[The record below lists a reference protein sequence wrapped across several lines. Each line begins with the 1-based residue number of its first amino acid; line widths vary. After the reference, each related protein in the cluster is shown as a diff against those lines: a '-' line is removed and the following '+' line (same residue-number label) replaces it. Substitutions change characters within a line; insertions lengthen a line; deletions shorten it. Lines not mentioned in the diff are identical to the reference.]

1 MKKEW
6 KPLINIK
13 EEKII
18 KMKAHS
24 IKHWIISQSLN
35 HPKRTIIFSL
45 IITALMAS
53 GLRFFYI
60 EEDMMKLLP
69 AEMDSRKT
77 WETIKDEFGNT
88 EMIYIAFGNKDK
100 SVFND
105 KLITDLW
112 DLTEALEAIPEIE
125 EVNNLINMN
134 KLQSEDGYLE
144 VANLV
149 QSRDLNTDQIS
160 EIKAYLDKYPK
171 LKLRVVSQNDDY
183 VNIIIKSYNEVALDV
198 VARIIDTAVEELNDY
213 EVFIGGVPYV
223 NGVISTLIRDD
234 VIGLVRIGMLVM
246 ILILFFSLRSF
257 PAVLMVLSVIFL
269 SVIAMMG
276 SMGWVLEITGSRR
289 FVFSLI
295 NTSMP
300 IILLTIANSDGVHI
314 ITKFFKKLRQSGDT
328 QLAVEQT
335 MESLTLPIF
344 LTSITTAAA
353 FLSMIYSPLEVQ
365 TGYGV
370 TIAIGIFWALVLSY
384 TLLPS
389 LLVLKK
395 WNLDSK
401 AVRETSFLENV
412 IDRFGKGVLE
422 NPKRVLS
429 SGLILVFI
437 GLIGINWLSV
447 EVNMQS
453 FFKKGTTVRE
463 TMEFLDREMIGSLDM
478 QFRFEGDMKEPE
490 TLAKI
495 ERLQNKMEEN
505 QEVTTSMSITD
516 AIKQMHR
523 TVMDD
528 DPDYETIPDT
538 RGKVNNLFTLY
549 AMSGD
554 PDDFSSLV
562 DYEYSSG
569 LMTTFMRNMTSSL
582 IIEYVES
589 THDFIADSLEATD
602 KITVTGMLVVFR
614 DLITLIIRSSA
625 ISISISIVLIALIA
639 GFFFKRILWGLLAV
653 VPLTSAVILNFG
665 FMGIFGVNLN
675 HITAILSS
683 IIIGVGVDFAIH
695 YISQYRR
702 LVKQKVSVDVLSREV
717 VDDVGYPIILDA
729 LSNMA
734 FGALLFSQFLPIQHM
749 GGLMVFGMIS
759 TSIGTL
765 TILATTAELLKHKL
779 IKF

>member
-1 MKKEW
+1 MHIKRV
-6 KPLINIK
+6 IRNIVK
-13 EEKII
+13 NTKNLKII
-18 KMKAHS
+18 P
-24 IKHWIISQSLN
+24 N
-35 HPKRTIIFSL
+35 
-45 IITALMAS
+45 
-53 GLRFFYI
+53 
-60 EEDMMKLLP
+60 
-69 AEMDSRKT
+69 
-77 WETIKDEFGNT
+77 
-88 EMIYIAFGNKDK
+88 
-100 SVFND
+100 
-105 KLITDLW
+105 
-112 DLTEALEAIPEIE
+112 
-125 EVNNLINMN
+125 NMN
-134 KLQSEDGYLE
+134 KLQNEDGNLE
-144 VANLV
+144 IDDLV
-149 QSRDLNTDQIS
+149 QSRDLNADQIS

-183 VNIIIKSYNEVALDV
+183 VNIIIKSYNDVPLDA

-223 NGVISTLIRDD
+223 NGVISALIRDD

-412 IDRFGKGVLE
+412 IDRCGKGVLE

-505 QEVTTSMSITD
+505 QEVTTSMYIAD

-523 TVMDD
+523 TVLDD

-582 IIEYVES
+582 IIEYVLLNL
-589 THDFIADSLEATD
+589 AW
-602 KITVTGMLVVFR
+602 
-614 DLITLIIRSSA
+614 
-625 ISISISIVLIALIA
+625 
-639 GFFFKRILWGLLAV
+639 ILALAV
-653 VPLTSAVILNFG
+653 PMAV
-665 FMGIFGVNLN
+665 
-675 HITAILSS
+675 
-683 IIIGVGVDFAIH
+683 
-695 YISQYRR
+695 
-702 LVKQKVSVDVLSREV
+702 LVSTL
-717 VDDVGYPIILDA
+717 
-729 LSNMA
+729 MA
-734 FGALLFSQFLPIQHM
+734 FGRLSADNEITAMRSVSVSYLRLLFPVIIFGISVTGIMMYFNNQILPEMNHKARKLSSDISRKRP
-749 GGLMVFGMIS
+749 GLTYDIGVFIEC
-759 TSIGTL
+759 L
-765 TILATTAELLKHKL
+765 DVFKL
-779 IKF
+779 I

>member
-1 MKKEW
+1 
-6 KPLINIK
+6 
-13 EEKII
+13 
-18 KMKAHS
+18 MKAHS

-183 VNIIIKSYNEVALDV
+183 VNIIIKSYNDVSLDV

-505 QEVTTSMSITD
+505 QEVTTSMSIAD

-759 TSIGTL
+759 TSVGTL

-779 IKF
+779 IKL

>member
-1 MKKEW
+1 
-6 KPLINIK
+6 
-13 EEKII
+13 
-18 KMKAHS
+18 MKAHS
-24 IKHWIISQSLN
+24 IKRWITSQSLN
-35 HPKRTIIFSL
+35 YPKRTIIFSL

-144 VANLV
+144 VEDLV

-160 EIKAYLDKYPK
+160 EIKSYLDKYPK

-183 VNIIIKSYNEVALDV
+183 VNIIIKSYNDVALDV

-213 EVFIGGVPYV
+213 ELFIGGVPYV
-223 NGVISTLIRDD
+223 NGVISSLIRDD

-246 ILILFFSLRSF
+246 ILILLFSLRSF
-257 PAVLMVLSVIFL
+257 PAVLMVVSVIFFSL
-269 SVIAMMG
+269 IAMMG

-384 TLLPS
+384 TLLLS

-505 QEVTTSMSITD
+505 QEVTTSMSIAD

-639 GFFFKRILWGLLAV
+639 GFFFKRIFWGLLAV

-759 TSIGTL
+759 TSVGTL

-779 IKF
+779 IKL

>member
-1 MKKEW
+1 
-6 KPLINIK
+6 
-13 EEKII
+13 
-18 KMKAHS
+18 MKAHS

-160 EIKAYLDKYPK
+160 EIKSYLDKYPK

-183 VNIIIKSYNEVALDV
+183 VNIIIKSYNDVALDV

-335 MESLTLPIF
+335 MESLTLPI
-344 LTSITTAAA
+344 
-353 FLSMIYSPLEVQ
+353 
-365 TGYGV
+365 
-370 TIAIGIFWALVLSY
+370 
-384 TLLPS
+384 
-389 LLVLKK
+389 
-395 WNLDSK
+395 
-401 AVRETSFLENV
+401 
-412 IDRFGKGVLE
+412 
-422 NPKRVLS
+422 
-429 SGLILVFI
+429 
-437 GLIGINWLSV
+437 
-447 EVNMQS
+447 
-453 FFKKGTTVRE
+453 
-463 TMEFLDREMIGSLDM
+463 
-478 QFRFEGDMKEPE
+478 
-490 TLAKI
+490 
-495 ERLQNKMEEN
+495 
-505 QEVTTSMSITD
+505 
-516 AIKQMHR
+516 
-523 TVMDD
+523 
-528 DPDYETIPDT
+528 
-538 RGKVNNLFTLY
+538 
-549 AMSGD
+549 
-554 PDDFSSLV
+554 
-562 DYEYSSG
+562 
-569 LMTTFMRNMTSSL
+569 
-582 IIEYVES
+582 
-589 THDFIADSLEATD
+589 
-602 KITVTGMLVVFR
+602 
-614 DLITLIIRSSA
+614 
-625 ISISISIVLIALIA
+625 
-639 GFFFKRILWGLLAV
+639 
-653 VPLTSAVILNFG
+653 
-665 FMGIFGVNLN
+665 
-675 HITAILSS
+675 
-683 IIIGVGVDFAIH
+683 
-695 YISQYRR
+695 
-702 LVKQKVSVDVLSREV
+702 
-717 VDDVGYPIILDA
+717 
-729 LSNMA
+729 
-734 FGALLFSQFLPIQHM
+734 
-749 GGLMVFGMIS
+749 
-759 TSIGTL
+759 
-765 TILATTAELLKHKL
+765 
-779 IKF
+779 